1 MRIICLEY
9 ASSIFIFTKNSKSGK
24 FHSDKMIFFLKF
36 LSPLR
41 YIALIISNKLDGD
54 DNRRSERRKKKRK
67 QKSIEALTI
76 LGYWKG
82 TVRGLVR
89 RPSVNEKPYCTPP
102 LRAPRPPHTDPLT
115 PTQRRNNTSSRQTV
129 AIGLRLYL
137 DAMPRLTVQARLR
150 YASIRLVGGSS
161 NSMGGA
167 NS

>member
-1 MRIICLEY
+1 MHLRFLFLRKIRNLE
-9 ASSIFIFTKNSKSGK
+9 NSN
-24 FHSDKMIFFLKF
+24 KMIFFFKF

-102 LRAPRPPHTDPLT
+102 LRAPPPAAHGSTHTDPT
-115 PTQRRNNTSSRQTV
+115 P
-129 AIGLRLYL
+129 
-137 DAMPRLTVQARLR
+137 
-150 YASIRLVGGSS
+150 
-161 NSMGGA
+161 
-167 NS
+167 

>member
-1 MRIICLEY
+1 MHLRFLFLRKIRNLE
-9 ASSIFIFTKNSKSGK
+9 NSN
-24 FHSDKMIFFLKF
+24 KMIFFFKF